1 VTARVESAF
10 RVYIDELPE
19 PICTVEAH
27 HGDVYVNDGEGGE
40 GSVGVQLASGSAQLR
55 EVALCLGRMADEMA
69 KAEGARGQD

>member
-10 RVYIDELPE
+10 RVYIDAHPE
-19 PICTVEAH
+19 PVCTVECH

-55 EVALCLGRMADEMA
+55 EVAMRLGQLADEMA
-69 KAEGARGQD
+69 KGEFNG